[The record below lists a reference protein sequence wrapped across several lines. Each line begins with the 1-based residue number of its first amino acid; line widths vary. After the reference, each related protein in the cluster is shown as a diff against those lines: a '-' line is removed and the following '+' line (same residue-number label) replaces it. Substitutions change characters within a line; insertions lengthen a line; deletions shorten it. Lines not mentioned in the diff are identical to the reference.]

1 MNPHAAENRT
11 PNGNLIQNVQKK
23 TMQDEKVNFET
34 QEKKM
39 EALVKESKRHAYHSK
54 EEEKKRKTAEW
65 NVQDVIRKLEAANWQ
80 NTILK
85 KKMNNVA
92 GKLTKKLD
100 MTVALQKAEASAWAN
115 HKEGMILD
123 MKLSRKRERQLESQ
137 IARMNKE
144 HQFELEKEKNE
155 IASFYEETEIA
166 HYQSLVEQHCKP
178 LETHSIVDGTRSRE
192 WDVDYWKAVV
202 KSMMRATPL
211 VATDLWEYCM
221 TYMEAA
227 SNTKRSLQW
236 ASPSPKNMKE
246 IR

>member
-1 MNPHAAENRT
+1 MC
-11 PNGNLIQNVQKK
+11 
-23 TMQDEKVNFET
+23 
-34 QEKKM
+34 
-39 EALVKESKRHAYHSK
+39 RHA
-54 EEEKKRKTAEW
+54 
-65 NVQDVIRKLEAANWQ
+65 IRRVEAVNWQ
-80 NTILK
+80 KTVLE

-92 GKLTKKLD
+92 EKLTKKLD

-137 IARMNKE
+137 IARMNQE

-227 SNTKRSLQW
+227 SNTKRSSQW
-236 ASPSPKNMKE
+236 ASPSSKNMKE
-246 IR
+246 MR